1 MEKKNFKYLLISVCL
16 ALLIASIGG
25 VLVGAA
31 GTKDNSLAI
40 KAETLD
46 INGKVGIAFAVPT
59 SVYNANNG
67 IRVELYDADPA
78 LGAANKIQTIDTVL
92 TNDNGENV
100 TVNGCVVFVSD
111 GFDPYGFAD
120 AVYARVETDSAFGA
134 TRKTGVLE
142 LAYKMLSGINGVENL
157 TAAQQTRKDLYLS
170 LIDYHDKVQQVFN
183 PDYAPMSYITIT
195 DGILNGES
203 TGMLVK
209 EGDVFTA
216 TSTFDASSV
225 GMAFVGWS
233 SDGSAA
239 NMVASTFT
247 AQNVVPG
254 VIQSFAY
261 EPMFSVVNSE
271 AWLNAAA
278 SGKSDARKTVY
289 SNWNSTSTIT
299 NSSSISSSLYEN
311 DDGEATTVYNYR
323 YIKQLADESG
333 IYLSVDHNKTY
344 GVSTGTERLAVPTNV
359 TANSTIILSYDF
371 RLNAHDYNNNG
382 FGKDDIITEL
392 NKTGD
397 AVNTNTGNLKFNVAV
412 IADATNYSGHA
423 VDKSKTS
430 NDMFDILIDWKNAST
445 PRLRTAVRTTAG
457 SDKHLSSEVL
467 LSYDNWYN
475 VQLEFITDDSYVKQ
489 VKLYLD
495 GVLVATRTMGDATY
509 PLSYKNNVADTA
521 MPVSSINALG
531 FSIAD
536 SAVYKGVVDV
546 RDIIT
551 YSKSGS
557 TSKTD
562 VVANDRYV
570 SDTLY
575 VATANATD
583 AKMAFTPWNQLS
595 DGLIGYASAD
605 TSKMLKPVYYDTLT
619 NEIVNYAPYTT
630 DTTNAGQTY
639 YLFENP
645 LYGKSAAELA
655 GKTLSYSM
663 KLSSSFFNG
672 NGNSTWNEN
681 ADNGKTGSSMIA
693 YMMFGFTDGDI
704 AKTNIGTSALT
715 SFTRV
720 GVTSSTSGFNLRVSD
735 INPSALNDTSCT
747 TVAKTLAGGK
757 LVDVKVDVT
766 FDASGE
772 MDKVTV
778 TITDSK
784 GNVTSCIR
792 DDSVKSDSTQ
802 LNDFTAVSA
811 TTQKYFGM
819 ASTVRNGRVNTLR
832 YTGFSYSFN

>member
-25 VLVGAA
+25 VVVGAA
-31 GTKDNSLAI
+31 GTQDNSLAI

-46 INGKVGIAFAVPT
+46 INGRVGIAFAVPT

-78 LGAANKIQTIDTVL
+78 LGAANKIQTIDQVL

-111 GFDPYGFAD
+111 GFDPYDFAD
-120 AVYARVETDSAFGA
+120 TVYARVETDSAYGA
-134 TRKTGVLE
+134 TRATGVLE
-142 LAYKMLSGINGVENL
+142 LAYKMLNSVNGLETL

-170 LIDYHDKVQQVFN
+170 LIEYHDKVQQVFN
-183 PDYAPMSYITIT
+183 PNYVPVSYITVA
-195 DGILNGES
+195 DGILDGKGNA
-203 TGMLVK
+203 MLVK
-209 EGDVFTA
+209 EGQVFSA
-216 TSTFDASSV
+216 TSTFDASSL

-233 SDGSAA
+233 TDGSAA

-254 VIQSFAY
+254 VIQNFAY
-261 EPMFSVVNSE
+261 EPMFAVVNSE
-271 AWLNAAA
+271 AWLH
-278 SGKSDARKTVY
+278 SGAVQKTVY
-289 SNWNSTSTIT
+289 SAWNSTGIIT
-299 NSSSISSSLYEN
+299 NSSTINSPLYE
-311 DDGEATTVYNYR
+311 DDGGNASPVYNYR
-323 YIKQLADESG
+323 YIKQVADESG
-333 IYLSVDHNKTY
+333 IYLSVDHDKAY
-344 GVSTGTERLAVPTNV
+344 GVTTGVERLAVPASV

-382 FGKDDIITEL
+382 FGQDDVMTEL

-397 AVNTNTGNLKFNVAV
+397 AVNTGTGNLKFNVAV
-412 IADATNYSGHA
+412 IADATGYSGHT
-423 VDKSKTS
+423 VDKDKTS
-430 NDMFDILIDWKNAST
+430 NDMFDIMIDWKNGSYAT

-457 SDKHLSSEVL
+457 SDKHISSETI
-467 LSYDNWYN
+467 LSYDKWYN

-489 VKLYLD
+489 VKVYLD

-557 TSKTD
+557 TSKTN

-570 SDTLY
+570 SDDLY
-575 VATANATD
+575 VVTANATA
-583 AKMAFTPWNQLS
+583 AKMTFTPWNQLS
-595 DGLIGYASAD
+595 DGLIGYASND
-605 TSKMLKPVYYDTLT
+605 TTRMLKPVYFDALT

-630 DTTNAGQTY
+630 NTSDAGQTY

-672 NGNSTWNEN
+672 DGDGTWNEN

-693 YMMFGFTDGDI
+693 YLLFGFTNGDI
-704 AKTNIGTSALT
+704 AKTHIGTSALT
-715 SFTRV
+715 GFTRV

-735 INPSALNDTSCT
+735 INPAALNDTSCT
-747 TVAKTLAGGK
+747 TVASALTGGR
-757 LVDVKVDVT
+757 LVDVKVEVL
-766 FDASGE
+766 FDANGE
-772 MDKVTV
+772 MDKVTITV
-778 TITDSK
+778 TDSN
-784 GNVTSCIR
+784 GNVKSCVR